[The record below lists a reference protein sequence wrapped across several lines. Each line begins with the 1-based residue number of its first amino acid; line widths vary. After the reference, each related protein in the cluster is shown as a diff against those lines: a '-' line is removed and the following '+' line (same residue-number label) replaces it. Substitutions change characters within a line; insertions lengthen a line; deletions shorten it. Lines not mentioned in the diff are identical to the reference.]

1 MTSERVMALPGPFKV
16 QKVVEFEGPH
26 HAPDFIF
33 PDATPERFAATRT
46 AADPRFY
53 ERATNRLVMS
63 YHGVLVTTP
72 RARILID
79 TCMGNDKHR
88 PRNPL
93 WHMRSGPF
101 VQDLAASGVKL
112 SDIDIVFCTHLHGDH
127 VGWNTRLVDGRWV
140 PTFPRAKYLFARKE
154 IEHWQATV
162 AVDPEVNHRSWE
174 DSVAPIFAAGQ
185 AVLVDEHHEIEP
197 GVRLVPAPGHTPG
210 NVMVRLEHA
219 GQVAYVIGDTIH
231 HPVQIE
237 RPEWS
242 SKFCWNA
249 ALSTQARQRLLETV
263 ADTGAHVIPAHFP
276 TPTAAR
282 IVSGA
287 QGFSAAM

>member
-1 MTSERVMALPGPFKV
+1 MTSERVVALPGPFKI

-33 PDATPERFAATRT
+33 PDATPERFAATR
-46 AADPRFY
+46 AAGDRRFY
-53 ERATNRLVMS
+53 DRETGKLVMS
-63 YHGVLVTTP
+63 YHGILVTTP
-72 RARILID
+72 RSRILID

-93 WHMRSGPF
+93 WHMRTGPF
-101 VQDLAASGVKL
+101 VQDLAASGVAL
-112 SDIDIVFCTHLHGDH
+112 ADIDYVFCTHLHGDH
-127 VGWNTRLVDGRWV
+127 VGWNTRLIDGRWV

-154 IEHWQATV
+154 IEHWRATV
-162 AVDPEVNHRSWE
+162 EVDPEVNHRSWE

-185 AVLVDEHHEIEP
+185 AVLVEEDHEIEP

-210 NVMVRLEHA
+210 NVMVRLEH
-219 GQVAYVIGDTIH
+219 GDRVAYVIGDTMH
-231 HPVQIE
+231 HPVQVE

-249 ALSTQARQRLLETV
+249 ALSTQARQTLLETV
-263 ADTGAHVIPAHFP
+263 ADTGVHVIPAHFP

-287 QGFSAAM
+287 QGFSAEM